1 MQTFRNKISDKSQ
14 ELVFISDVMNGDAPI
29 WDKIDDFGFDFTD
42 IEEIE
47 EIKYNKNGQAFL
59 F

>member
-1 MQTFRNKISDKSQ
+1 
-14 ELVFISDVMNGDAPI
+14 MNGDAPI